1 MPRSGLLCKSITR
14 WRNPICRQTSTSTL
28 KNRRKSIL
36 PYYMAARKNTSRKK
50 RLMKRVKQN
59 KPVPTWVVIRTN
71 RKTRTNPK
79 RRLWRRSDVNVGWW
93 WKMATIEETAT
104 RVYTINL
111 GKAWI
116 TPEHKRTDRVV
127 NMIREFAERHMKSNE
142 IKLDQDLNRQ
152 LWSRGK
158 TNPPRKVRVKMVKEE
173 DGTVTVSLY
182 EDLPSDTST
191 TIETPATAEK
201 KETDIEAPAETK
213 TATDEQSKEE
223 RTTEAASK

>member
-1 MPRSGLLCKSITR
+1 
-14 WRNPICRQTSTSTL
+14 
-28 KNRRKSIL
+28 
-36 PYYMAARKNTSRKK
+36 
-50 RLMKRVKQN
+50 
-59 KPVPTWVVIRTN
+59 
-71 RKTRTNPK
+71 
-79 RRLWRRSDVNVGWW
+79 
-93 WKMATIEETAT
+93 MATIEETTT

-127 NMIREFAERHMKSNE
+127 NMIREFAEKHMKSNE

-173 DGTVTVSLY
+173 GGTVTVSLY
-182 EDLPSDTST
+182 EDLPAATTTTT

-201 KETDIEAPAETK
+201 KEADIKAPAEK
-213 TATDEQSKEE
+213 TTINAEESKEE

>member
-1 MPRSGLLCKSITR
+1 
-14 WRNPICRQTSTSTL
+14 
-28 KNRRKSIL
+28 
-36 PYYMAARKNTSRKK
+36 
-50 RLMKRVKQN
+50 
-59 KPVPTWVVIRTN
+59 
-71 RKTRTNPK
+71 
-79 RRLWRRSDVNVGWW
+79 
-93 WKMATIEETAT
+93 MATIEETTT

-127 NMIREFAERHMKSNE
+127 NMIREFAEKHMKSNE

-173 DGTVTVSLY
+173 GGVVTVSLY
-182 EDLPSDTST
+182 EDLPAAT
-191 TIETPATAEK
+191 TATTTTTNIETPTTNIETPTTAEN
-201 KETDIEAPAETK
+201 KESDIKAPAETTT
-213 TATDEQSKEE
+213 TAEQSKEE

>member
-1 MPRSGLLCKSITR
+1 
-14 WRNPICRQTSTSTL
+14 
-28 KNRRKSIL
+28 
-36 PYYMAARKNTSRKK
+36 
-50 RLMKRVKQN
+50 
-59 KPVPTWVVIRTN
+59 
-71 RKTRTNPK
+71 
-79 RRLWRRSDVNVGWW
+79 
-93 WKMATIEETAT
+93 MATIEETTT

-127 NMIREFAERHMKSNE
+127 NMIREFAEKHMKSKE

-182 EDLPSDTST
+182 EDLPAATTTTT
-191 TIETPATAEK
+191 TIETPATAEE
-201 KETDIEAPAETK
+201 KEADIKAPAEK
-213 TATDEQSKEE
+213 TTTTTAEQSKEE
-223 RTTEAASK
+223 RMTEAPSK

>member
-1 MPRSGLLCKSITR
+1 
-14 WRNPICRQTSTSTL
+14 
-28 KNRRKSIL
+28 
-36 PYYMAARKNTSRKK
+36 
-50 RLMKRVKQN
+50 
-59 KPVPTWVVIRTN
+59 
-71 RKTRTNPK
+71 
-79 RRLWRRSDVNVGWW
+79 
-93 WKMATIEETAT
+93 MATIEETTT

-116 TPEHKRTDRVV
+116 SPEHKRTDRVV
-127 NMIREFAERHMKSNE
+127 NMIREFAEKHMKSNE

-182 EDLPSDTST
+182 EDLPAASATTT

-201 KETDIEAPAETK
+201 KEEDTKAPAET
-213 TATDEQSKEE
+213 TTTVEQSKEG